1 MGPLILKGFVTGL
14 VLSIMLG
21 PAFFMLLET
30 SIRKGIRAALCFDAG
45 VILSDIIYI
54 IIAFVFYSEV
64 KQLSEGENE
73 VYIKLIGGV
82 LFLVFGLVTYFKK
95 TKDQKTDKSGK
106 IVQNSKDYIMLFVKG
121 LVLNLANPLVVFYWF
136 GVIALSSKGS
146 SGVSVTGGELLL
158 YLGVILFTFI
168 AIDVL
173 KVFGA
178 KKLRP
183 FITNAVLRSL
193 NRVTGII
200 LMAFGVFLV
209 VQSSLIMYQ
218 NWN

>member
-1 MGPLILKGFVTGL
+1 
-14 VLSIMLG
+14 MLG

-45 VILSDIIYI
+45 IILSDLIYI
-54 IIAFVFYSEV
+54 VIAFVFYSEV
-64 KQLSEGENE
+64 KQLTEGENE

-82 LFLVFGLVTYFKK
+82 LFLVFGLLTYFKK
-95 TKDQKTDKSGK
+95 TKDQKTDKSGRV
-106 IVQNSKDYIMLFVKG
+106 IQNSKDYVMLFVKG
-121 LVLNLANPLVVFYWF
+121 LILNLANPLVVFYWF
-136 GVIALSSKGS
+136 GVIALSSEGS
-146 SGVSVTGGELLL
+146 SGVGVSGLELLL
-158 YLGVILFTFI
+158 YLGIILFTFI
-168 AIDVL
+168 GIDIL
-173 KVFGA
+173 KIFGA

-209 VQSSLIMYQ
+209 AQSVINMYQ
-218 NWN
+218 NWH